1 LEQRCFV
8 WNCQIF
14 IGLQVIDM
22 ATEMFCVN
30 CPDENCSSFGRED
43 EIEVD
48 AESTVI
54 CGDCGRHL
62 RDFPDPPEAN

>member
-1 LEQRCFV
+1 
-8 WNCQIF
+8 
-14 IGLQVIDM
+14 M